1 MSSALVARTKAG
13 AAPGWGRRAASPAV
27 WLNVLP
33 VLTLVVAVLLW
44 QLVVSVGDI
53 PAFVLPKPTE
63 VAGALGS
70 YHSLLLEA
78 TWSTLLLI
86 LTGFAISVIAGVLLG
101 LAIAFSRILERIL
114 FPLLVADQAVPK
126 IAVAPLFLAWFGFG
140 STSKILM
147 AATIGFFPMVM
158 QTVLGMRSI
167 SDDMVNLAKVTRAP
181 GWRIFWLIRLP
192 NALPSLFSG
201 LKLCV
206 SLSVIGVVVSEFV
219 AGTSGLGYLI
229 VSAQGMQQTDLA
241 FAAIVCLTAVSL
253 ALFYLALLAE
263 KVLVTR

>member
-1 MSSALVARTKAG
+1 MSSTVIAMAT
-13 AAPGWGRRAASPAV
+13 APPRSGWVRRVASPAV
-27 WLNVLP
+27 WLNAVP

-44 QLVVSVGDI
+44 QLVVSVGSI
-53 PAFVLPKPTE
+53 PAFILPKPTE
-63 VAGALGS
+63 VAGAIGA
-70 YHSLLLEA
+70 YRVLLLDA
-78 TWSTLLLI
+78 TWATLLLV
-86 LTGFAISVIAGVLLG
+86 LAGFAISVVAGVLLG
-101 LAIAFSRILERIL
+101 LAISFSRVLERIL
-114 FPLLVADQAVPK
+114 FPLLVADQAIPK

-147 AATIGFFPMVM
+147 AAAIGFFPMVM

-167 SDDMVNLAKVTRAP
+167 SEDMVNLARVTRAP
-181 GWRIFWLIRLP
+181 GWRSFWLIRLP

-219 AGTSGLGYLI
+219 AGTAGLGYLI

-241 FAAIVCLTAVSL
+241 FAAIVCLTAMSL
-253 ALFYLALLAE
+253 TLFYLALLAE
-263 KVLVTR
+263 KVLVKR